1 MELVVLSFA
10 GGAVVAALVFW
21 PLLRRV
27 RKHADGPPTGRHA
40 LRTHRS
46 TAPPTGAPSTGPA
59 PTAKPAAAEA
69 DAEPHPIPRQET
81 AADRADEPVPD
92 QPAHGSELG
101 VTVSTL
107 PTALFA
113 EQYEAKFRRTRDR
126 IDRLRTQ
133 LHDHN

>member
-46 TAPPTGAPSTGPA
+46 TAPPAGAPTTGVISPPPDALGATANPIVRA
-59 PTAKPAAAEA
+59 PSPGGTPRSAA
-69 DAEPHPIPRQET
+69 T
-81 AADRADEPVPD
+81 YTWG
-92 QPAHGSELG
+92 GS
-101 VTVSTL
+101 
-107 PTALFA
+107 
-113 EQYEAKFRRTRDR
+113 RRRGGSAGG
-126 IDRLRTQ
+126 
-133 LHDHN
+133 

>member
-46 TAPPTGAPSTGPA
+46 TAPPAGPRPGAPPPPGGP
-59 PTAKPAAAEA
+59 
-69 DAEPHPIPRQET
+69 
-81 AADRADEPVPD
+81 
-92 QPAHGSELG
+92 GG
-101 VTVSTL
+101 GGGGGG
-107 PTALFA
+107 
-113 EQYEAKFRRTRDR
+113 
-126 IDRLRTQ
+126 
-133 LHDHN
+133 